1 MKSKT
6 HVLVIEHSKADNFYY
21 FIVKEFQYFCLKKI
35 FDYKSCV
42 NTIIDHYDFDFNMVE
57 LWWYREGFKED
68 ILIDIIENNTTCLFN
83 LKSKNKFKKR
93 LAELSSKNMIRIEY
107 FKH

>member
-1 MKSKT
+1 
-6 HVLVIEHSKADNFYY
+6 
-21 FIVKEFQYFCLKKI
+21 
-35 FDYKSCV
+35 
-42 NTIIDHYDFDFNMVE
+42 MVE